1 MPKKSIVIT
10 ILLAGLFVFAHA
22 FFSQPS
28 WAADPAPTEELAEN
42 SVPAS
47 PQSTIEEKLEKIQQL
62 LADSRAEKIEQL
74 SRQLNIPVEKFQ
86 EKVAILQEI
95 EVTYQRQLTAL
106 AKQSSLGREQKN
118 LTEQIEADQGILVS
132 QLPPY
137 SLSTYDLYLDQ
148 LDKMRQREDTASAAQ
163 QNDKKNLEDAHAN
176 LNEASQRLRQSVE
189 KVEQEGTGDSPGQ
202 NMQITIARLESE
214 LGEATL
220 DLNRFILEN
229 SKLELQIAQQQKN
242 ITRQQVDWV
251 RSHLAFDEQD
261 LQERLKLLDGL
272 RQKLKTLMTS
282 LAAEQQEV
290 EDAWLQA
297 QQEYSDT
304 GITDELM
311 KERSKSWLDARQS
324 WRDTHQQVL
333 EQTENS
339 LRLISRSEETWQRR
353 YAMIKGEV
361 NYDEFDQWEKETSES
376 LENINRLIDMAQ
388 NSQNNL
394 QSQITSVKMQLAM
407 QGIDPEIA
415 RNHRTMLVALDK
427 LLGRTVEYL
436 SRLQTMARFENRF
449 LEEINARQT
458 NIKVTDILRK
468 LAANFFN
475 TLDYELWV
483 IDDQSVTVKK
493 VIVAVLILAIG
504 LLLAKFISHFTTN
517 RILRHTKLNVSDR
530 AIFDRIL
537 YILMLVVIVLFALHT
552 VNIPLTAL
560 TFLGGAFAI
569 GVGFGT
575 QNLLNNFIS
584 GFIIMLERP
593 VKIGDTIEF
602 ENTIGTIEEIGIRC
616 TKIRTPSNVHI
627 LVPNSSLLEK
637 NIVNWTLSD
646 QIIRCQVRVGV
657 AYGSEVREV
666 GKLLY
671 QAVAEHGRILKKPE
685 PAVIFNDFGDNAL
698 IFDLYYWIQL
708 GDASM
713 EKITV
718 ESDVRFLIEKY
729 FRENGITIPFPQ
741 RDMHLDTTQPLNLRI
756 LRDSAGPRAGEGVDT
771 HAQ

>member
-1 MPKKSIVIT
+1 MSKKSIAIT
-10 ILLAGLFVFAHA
+10 MLLAGLFLFAHA
-22 FFSQPS
+22 FISQPA
-28 WAADPAPTEELAEN
+28 WAADPAPTEEVAEN
-42 SVPAS
+42 TVPSS
-47 PQSTIEEKLEKIQQL
+47 PQSAIEEKLKKIQQL
-62 LADSRAEKIEQL
+62 LADSRTEKTEQL
-74 SRQLNIPVEKFQ
+74 SLQLNIPVEKFQ

-95 EVTYQRQLTAL
+95 EVAYQRQLTAL
-106 AKQSSLGREQKN
+106 AKQASLAREQKS
-118 LTEQIEADQGILVS
+118 LTEQIKSDQGVLVS

-148 LDKMRQREDTASAAQ
+148 LDKMQQREDTASAAQ
-163 QNDKKNLEDAHAN
+163 QNDKKNLENAHAK
-176 LNEASQRLRQSVE
+176 LDEASQRLRQSVE

-202 NMQITIARLESE
+202 NMQIAIARLGIE
-214 LGEATL
+214 LKEATV
-220 DLNRFILEN
+220 DLHRFILEN
-229 SKLELQIAQQQKN
+229 SKLELQIAQQQKE

-261 LQERLKLLDGL
+261 LQERLKLLDGD
-272 RQKLKTLMTS
+272 RQKLKTLMTA
-282 LAAEQQEV
+282 LAAQQQEV
-290 EDAWLQA
+290 EDTWLKA

-304 GITDELM
+304 GIADELM

-339 LRLISRSEETWQRR
+339 LRLISRSEETWQQR
-353 YAMIKGEV
+353 YAMIKGKV
-361 NYDEFDQWEKETSES
+361 NYDEFDQWGKETSES
-376 LENINRLIDMAQ
+376 LDNINRLIAMAQ
-388 NSQNNL
+388 NAQNSL
-394 QSQITSVKMQLAM
+394 QSQIASVKMQLAM
-407 QGIDPEIA
+407 QGIDPVIA
-415 RNHRTMLVALDK
+415 RNQRIMLEALDK
-427 LLGRTVEYL
+427 LLERTVEYL

-449 LEEINARQT
+449 REEINARQK

-468 LAANFFN
+468 LTANFFN

-483 IDDQSVTVKK
+483 IDDQSVTIKK
-493 VIVAVLILAIG
+493 VIIAVLILAVG
-504 LLLAKFISHFTTN
+504 LLLAKFISRFTTN
-517 RILRHTKLNVSDR
+517 RILRHTKLNESDR

-537 YILMLVVIVLFALHT
+537 YLLMLVVIVLFALHT

-602 ENTIGTIEEIGIRC
+602 ESTIGAIEEIGIRC
-616 TKIRTPSNVHI
+616 TRIRTPSNVHI

-666 GKLLY
+666 GKLLS
-671 QAVAEHGRILKKPE
+671 QAVAEHGKILKKPE

-729 FRENGITIPFPQ
+729 FRDNGITIPFPQ

-756 LRDSAGPRAGEGVDT
+756 LRDSAGPRAGEGADT

>member
-22 FFSQPS
+22 FFAQPS

-74 SRQLNIPVEKFQ
+74 ARQLNIPVEKFQ

-163 QNDKKNLEDAHAN
+163 QNDKKNLEDAHAK
-176 LNEASQRLRQSVE
+176 LDEASQRLRQLVE

-388 NSQNNL
+388 SSQNNL
-394 QSQITSVKMQLAM
+394 QSQIASIKMQLAM
-407 QGIDPEIA
+407 QGIDSEIA
-415 RNHRTMLVALDK
+415 RNQRTMLVALDK

-468 LAANFFN
+468 LAANFFD

-616 TKIRTPSNVHI
+616 TKIRTPGNVHI

-756 LRDSAGPRAGEGVDT
+756 LRDSAGPRTGEGVDT